1 MRSSRDGGCKGSGAR
16 GKVAALVYGPI
27 CRGPLSGRM
36 KPDTTFDKSD
46 LRSGDPKFQ
55 APRYARY
62 LRALRELDRFARD
75 NFGRRVIHLALRW
88 ALDQP
93 GVTAALWGAR
103 HPAQLDPIEE
113 VMGWALSFDAMREI
127 DRIVRAQVKDP
138 MG

>member
-1 MRSSRDGGCKGSGAR
+1 MAVATRSTEPGTIRRWLPTAKANESQ
-16 GKVAALVYGPI
+16 V
-27 CRGPLSGRM
+27 
-36 KPDTTFDKSD
+36 
-46 LRSGDPKFQ
+46 RSDPKFQ

-62 LRALRELDRFARD
+62 LRAVRELDQFARD
-75 NFGRRVIHLALRW
+75 NFGKRVIHLALRW

-113 VMGWALSFDAMREI
+113 VTGWALSFDAMREI

-138 MG
+138 VGPEFMAPPARHQLEAA